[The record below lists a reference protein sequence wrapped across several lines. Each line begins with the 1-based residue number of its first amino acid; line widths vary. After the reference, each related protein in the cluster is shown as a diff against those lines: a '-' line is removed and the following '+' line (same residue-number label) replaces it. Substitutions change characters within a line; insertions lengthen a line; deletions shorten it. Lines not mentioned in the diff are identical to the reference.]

1 MEKQTHQT
9 RIGEGTICPIMS
21 SGDLDIHC
29 SDACQWH
36 DGDGCAIWRI
46 VKALEARNARL
57 ERSHEEF
64 KKVYEEFCNMAAR
77 VGA

>member
-21 SGDLDIHC
+21 WDDLDIHC

-46 VKALEARNARL
+46 VKALESIVTL
-57 ERSHEEF
+57 
-64 KKVYEEFCNMAAR
+64 NMQKAPWSNK
-77 VGA
+77 